1 MLDVQEIIR
10 RIEDVAPPKYQAD
23 WDRSGVQVAGR
34 TTEAGRLAV
43 MLDPRPENV
52 AKALDWGARFILCH
66 HPLSLS
72 PRLPDRLDGYHE
84 TLRLLLTSDAWL
96 YAAHTSLDCQ
106 PLGPAGWL
114 ARRLW
119 LANLKVMQPLADIRA
134 SEMRF
139 DVSEP
144 LTKEQKA
151 SLLMLSQVA
160 SVHEEQGRLT
170 VICESDAQRKVAD
183 LLAQAA
189 GRTVGYTALVLDEP
203 RRILGFGLLGEL
215 KEPMPAEQFLRDLA
229 GCMGRNFWIAAG
241 QEPET
246 ISKVAYCP
254 GSGGSLVRRAFELG
268 ADVYITGDVKYHEA
282 LDAAGLVLDVGHFGL
297 EEKMMQ
303 AFHDRLK
310 AEFGQQGVETEFFSG
325 REPMRLVSHGRPE

>member
-10 RIEDVAPPKYQAD
+10 RIEGVAPPRYQAD

-34 TTEAGRLAV
+34 ATETDRLAV
-43 MLDPRPENV
+43 MLDPRPDSV
-52 AKALDWGARFILCH
+52 AKALDRGARFILCH

-72 PRLPDRLDGYHE
+72 PRLPDRLDDYHE
-84 TLRLLLTSDAWL
+84 TLRLLLASDAWL

-106 PLGPAGWL
+106 PLGPAAWL

-119 LANLKVMQPLADIRA
+119 LVNLRVLQPLADVTA

-139 DVSEP
+139 DLAEP
-144 LTKEQKA
+144 LTAEQKSA
-151 SLLMLSQVA
+151 LLMLNEVA
-160 SVHEEQGRLT
+160 SMHEEQGQLR
-170 VICESDAQRKVAD
+170 VICESDARRKVVD
-183 LLAQAA
+183 LLAQAT
-189 GRTVGYTALVLDEP
+189 GRSIGYSALTLDEP
-203 RRILGFGLLGEL
+203 KRALGFGLLGEL
-215 KEPMPAEQFLRDLA
+215 KDPLPAKQFLRDLA

-303 AFHDRLK
+303 AFHDRLR
-310 AEFGQQGVETEFFSG
+310 ADLGTQGVEAEFFPG

>member
-23 WDRSGVQVAGR
+23 WDRSGVQAAGR
-34 TTEAGRLAV
+34 ATEAGRLAV
-43 MLDPRPENV
+43 MLDPRPESI
-52 AKALDWGARFILCH
+52 AGALDWGARFILCH

-72 PRLPDRLDGYHE
+72 PRLPDRLDDYHE
-84 TLRLLLTSDAWL
+84 TLRLLLASDAWL

-106 PLGPAGWL
+106 PLGPMAWL

-119 LANLKVMQPLADIRA
+119 LANLRVIQPLADITA

-139 DVSEP
+139 ELAEP

-151 SLLMLSQVA
+151 ALLMLNEVA
-160 SVHEEQGRLT
+160 SVHEEQGRLR
-170 VICESDAQRKVAD
+170 VICESDARRKVAD
-183 LLAQAA
+183 QIVQAA

-203 RRILGFGLLGEL
+203 RRVLGFGLLGEL

-229 GCMGRNFWIAAG
+229 GCVGRGFWIAAG
-241 QEPET
+241 KEPET
-246 ISKVAYCP
+246 ISRVAYCP

-282 LDAAGLVLDVGHFGL
+282 QNATGLVLDVGHFVL

-303 AFHDRLK
+303 AFHDRLQ
-310 AEFGQQGVETEFFSG
+310 ADLGMHGIETKYFPG